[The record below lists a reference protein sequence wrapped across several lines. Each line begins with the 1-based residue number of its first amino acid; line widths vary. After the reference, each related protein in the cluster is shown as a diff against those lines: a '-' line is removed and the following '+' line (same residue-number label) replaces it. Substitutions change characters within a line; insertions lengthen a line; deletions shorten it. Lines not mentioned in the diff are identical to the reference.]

1 MTDNAPGAEP
11 ELSRAEQILRAREA
25 RVLVWALITRLAAL
39 GIAVGLSVLQLWG
52 VIPLGVIAESELEAI
67 AVIVLAG
74 TIGGM
79 VWYGLTLARR
89 KLRLSQVGLGVIVS
103 DTIYLA
109 ALPTLWWLNIP
120 EGSPSPAPIVKG
132 GLFGVGLLLIVINSI
147 ALRPLYPA
155 LMTLSVFAV
164 HAVLVVLIFN
174 GPGLTI
180 TSSYYEHANS
190 PALNPGVLVIQA
202 IILLFVGTS
211 LTLLARAARRTI
223 QDAVDLEVANFE
235 IKERQAEMIMESKM
249 SAVRGLVAGVAH
261 EMNNPAGVIRSSVDT
276 VEKCAHKLNEQVG
289 ASDVNSSRVSQLLGL
304 LSESGASARQALDRI
319 SGLVRSLRDFAQL
332 DGAELQRID
341 LGKSLDGALALVPS
355 ETRGR
360 VEVIREYGD
369 IPAIVCR
376 PQELNQVFYTLL
388 KNAFEAM
395 AGQGTLRLRT
405 ETEGPNVRVEVTD
418 SGPGIHP
425 EKLATLFE
433 LGFSSEKGRVAMGM
447 GLPVAQQIVDRH
459 GGSLTASSR
468 LGEGATLTI
477 SLPVGTLEPTRTI
490 R

>member
-1 MTDNAPGAEP
+1 MADNARGTEP

-25 RVLVWALITRLAAL
+25 RVLVWALAARLVCL
-39 GIAVGLSVLQLWG
+39 
-52 VIPLGVIAESELEAI
+52 AI
-67 AVIVLAG
+67 AGSLSLLHLLRVLPPGVGAETDSDAYGVLALVLV
-74 TIGGM
+74 IGSV

-89 KLRLSQVGLGVIVS
+89 RAWLTQVGLGAVVVDS
-103 DTIYLA
+103 VFLA
-109 ALPTLWWLNIP
+109 ALPVLWWY
-120 EGSPSPAPIVKG
+120 GSPAGHSSPGFLIKG
-132 GLFGVGLLLIVINSI
+132 ELLGIGLLLIVINSM
-147 ALRPLYPA
+147 ALRSLYPA
-155 LMTLSVFAV
+155 LMTLSFLIIHGAVTLFVFTRPGVTIASGYLDHGTTAAV
-164 HAVLVVLIFN
+164 
-174 GPGLTI
+174 
-180 TSSYYEHANS
+180 S
-190 PALNPGVLVIQA
+190 PGVLAIRA
-202 IILLFVGTS
+202 IILLLIGS
-211 LTLLARAARRTI
+211 ALTALAKAARRTI
-223 QDAVDLEVANFE
+223 QDAVDLEVSNFE
-235 IKERQAEMIMESKM
+235 IKERQTEMIMEGKM

-289 ASDVNSSRVSQLLGL
+289 ASDVNGSRVSQLLGL
-304 LSESGASARQALDRI
+304 LSESGESARQALERI
-319 SGLVRSLRDFAQL
+319 SALVRSLRDFAQL

-459 GGSLTASSR
+459 GGSLTASSL
-468 LGEGATLTI
+468 LGEGATLTV